1 MLVLCAKGQVGSTID
16 PGHPGRLSVLKDGA
30 AVFRQPRE
38 PRLVLARVL
47 AKAVPNPML
56 SLVSKRVWL
65 LVSAEESCTGARMY
79 FPRVCVFSMLPR
91 PFLRD
96 RFLGVPRLPAGLQA
110 PKLSR
115 GEGRAQHSI
124 MKH

>member
-1 MLVLCAKGQVGSTID
+1 MLVLCAKGQVRSTID

-30 AVFRQPRE
+30 AVFRQPQE

-65 LVSAEESCTGARMY
+65 LVSAEESCTGAHM
-79 FPRVCVFSMLPR
+79 
-91 PFLRD
+91 
-96 RFLGVPRLPAGLQA
+96 
-110 PKLSR
+110 
-115 GEGRAQHSI
+115 
-124 MKH
+124 